1 MDLHISL
8 SNQSYYFIS
17 ISYPLVQS
25 LNSYTYLLSTYCVP
39 GIEQGPGDTMM
50 KKHSPGCK
58 ELIECQRDMLAGHFF
73 SFSFS
78 YSFCLF
84 FKNNNLLR
92 VHCGKDC

>member
-1 MDLHISL
+1 MDLHLSL
-8 SNQSYYFIS
+8 SNQSYFIS

-25 LNSYTYLLSTYCVP
+25 LNSYSYLLSTYFVP
-39 GIEQGPGDTMM
+39 GTELGPGDTMM
-50 KKHSPGCK
+50 KKRSPGCK
-58 ELIECQRDMLAGHFF
+58 ELIERQRDILADHFF

-84 FKNNNLLR
+84 FFFNNNLLR